1 CRSGCRLRHL
11 EIIRAA
17 HDIRVV
23 GNLFLNGR
31 DAIVLDSLEPDL
43 CRQIT
48 IANNSFYRATN
59 WLVPANSS
67 RDVEGVVVV
76 NNALFEPGGLDTHGG
91 LAALAAA
98 GWRVE
103 GNAAEREGPENPLVA
118 CHRRLEVLS
127 HDPSDQRFLRPA
139 AGSLLATLG
148 LGGDWPSYAGA
159 YAPAPDRLT
168 PADASSRSVNL

>member
-1 CRSGCRLRHL
+1 
-11 EIIRAA
+11 
-17 HDIRVV
+17 
-23 GNLFLNGR
+23 
-31 DAIVLDSLEPDL
+31 
-43 CRQIT
+43 
-48 IANNSFYRATN
+48 NSFYRATN

-76 NNALFEPGGLDTHGG
+76 NNALFEPGGLDTPGGG

-98 GWRVE
+98 GWRFE
-103 GNAAEREGPENPLVA
+103 GNAAEREGPGNPLVA

-127 HDPSDQRFLRPA
+127 HAPSDPRSLRPA
-139 AGSLLATLG
+139 AGSLLAPSG

-168 PADASSRSVNL
+168 PADASSRSANRNAEEPAP